1 MPHIATSLGIRKD
14 AKFRK
19 AYWEAFERFFGPANS
34 QVIKAMLLAKT
45 PIGDTGEEEID
56 RVCYG
61 LRSTSEWLAYAIER
75 DALKNLSVRVDS
87 EHRKGG
93 GQEGNQEFGMER
105 ASGQNSR

>member
-61 LRSTSEWLAYAIER
+61 LRSTMAWLAEAIEKS
-75 DALKNLSVRVDS
+75 AINVVGSQPASSGKKSM
-87 EHRKGG
+87 HRE
-93 GQEGNQEFGMER
+93 GQKKR
-105 ASGQNSR
+105 SPRPR